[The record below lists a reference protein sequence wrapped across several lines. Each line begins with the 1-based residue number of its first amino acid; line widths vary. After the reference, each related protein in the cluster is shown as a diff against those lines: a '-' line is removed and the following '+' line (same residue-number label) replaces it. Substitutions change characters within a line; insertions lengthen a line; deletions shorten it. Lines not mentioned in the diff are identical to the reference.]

1 MLVYLFSGVEMTCR
15 STRIDPATRPK
26 ILGPEMQGGP
36 GMRIET
42 TSHAERRR
50 CQVAVWIQ
58 EENGS
63 FRISVYCLSCLCWYL
78 MVKNHIVLVFHHHY
92 MNPPKSHVFLCF
104 TQWIRPF
111 DPFWLLVSTGF
122 WDAWATPLGFL
133 GPLVVSIKPHV
144 LHGRVVCVVAAMK
157 TWRRCDG
164 GRGPQGEDETNG
176 DFMVREPTLERFP
189 DYWLYIIYIYLLII
203 IYIYTHICINY
214 CYLFLFEISYYCC
227 CYCHYDDDHY
237 VNCSGRFFNIFYVS
251 PHQRRAFKDLRLDD
265 FWNEPGQLLQLG
277 WNRAQFTNDF
287 ASNSNPT
294 PLPLL
299 WNFFAWF
306 MVIPSPWNQT
316 PAPIREPKRNIS
328 NIKAL
333 FSRGVLLFVG
343 RH

>member
-122 WDAWATPLGFL
+122 WNAWATPLGFL
-133 GPLVVSIKPHV
+133 GRLVVLIKPHV
-144 LHGRVVCVVAAMK
+144 MDVSCVVAAMK

-164 GRGPQGEDETNG
+164 GKGPRGEDETNG
-176 DFMVREPTLERFP
+176 MWAE
-189 DYWLYIIYIYLLII
+189 
-203 IYIYTHICINY
+203 IN
-214 CYLFLFEISYYCC
+214 
-227 CYCHYDDDHY
+227 
-237 VNCSGRFFNIFYVS
+237 
-251 PHQRRAFKDLRLDD
+251 
-265 FWNEPGQLLQLG
+265 
-277 WNRAQFTNDF
+277 QFTNDF

-299 WNFFAWF
+299 FIFRKVYGN
-306 MVIPSPWNQT
+306 
-316 PAPIREPKRNIS
+316 PITLIS
-328 NIKAL
+328 NTPSNKGTQEEYL
-333 FSRGVLLFVG
+333 QY
-343 RH
+343 